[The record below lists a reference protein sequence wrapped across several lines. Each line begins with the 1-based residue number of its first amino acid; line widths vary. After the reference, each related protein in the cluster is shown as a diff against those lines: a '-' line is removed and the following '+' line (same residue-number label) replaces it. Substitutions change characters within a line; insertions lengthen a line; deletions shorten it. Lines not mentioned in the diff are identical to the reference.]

1 MQSTHRS
8 EMTIPGKIIA
18 SYGGRCVK
26 QITGNIGREG
36 TINLLRAGE
45 MQART
50 MSGSKISYLG
60 FVHEFGETAGYHIAS
75 LKGSEP

>member
-1 MQSTHRS
+1 MHLLVSSFTTYRNMQSTHRP

-36 TINLLRAGE
+36 TINLLRAGD
-45 MQART
+45 
-50 MSGSKISYLG
+50 I
-60 FVHEFGETAGYHIAS
+60 
-75 LKGSEP
+75 